1 MKYFKWQSVLV
12 LSFSKIKA
20 TLINK
25 LINTCP
31 KYFLWALQP
40 IQTLLCTHARAHQL
54 TMRQKMLKITA
65 WDCNETQ
72 AQPTHL
78 CLDYIRSLLWTE
90 AQLLSQ
96 STEKNLLLP
105 KL

>member
-1 MKYFKWQSVLV
+1 M
-12 LSFSKIKA
+12 SKILFVGTA
-20 TLINK
+20 AYSTSIVH
-25 LINTCP
+25 T
-31 KYFLWALQP
+31 
-40 IQTLLCTHARAHQL
+40 RAHQL

-78 CLDYIRSLLWTE
+78 CLDYIRSMLCSQARTE

-96 STEKNLLLP
+96 STEKNLLVP